1 MGHLNIIS
9 SLLKKD
15 GATNALVEQALAL
28 SKLNIL
34 LKQHLPAKIAE
45 HITLSTIK
53 DRTIYLQSDS
63 AAWAA
68 QLRYITPAFIK
79 SLSTS
84 EEFQNAVNI
93 RVKVRPESLPAD
105 KKRTR
110 LKLSRASADA
120 INRYSSSL
128 TDAKT
133 QDAFKR
139 IAKHV
144 RE

>member
-1 MGHLNIIS
+1 MGRFNIIS

-15 GATNALVEQALAL
+15 GATSALVEQALAL

-34 LKQHLPAKIAE
+34 LKRHLPAQIAE
-45 HITLSTIK
+45 HTTLSTIK

-68 QLRYITPAFIK
+68 QLRYVTPELIK
-79 SLSTS
+79 SLSAS
-84 EEFQNAVNI
+84 EEFQNTVTVQ
-93 RVKVRPESLPAD
+93 VKVRPKSSPTD

-128 TDAKT
+128 TNAKT
-133 QDAFKR
+133 RDAFKR
-139 IAKHV
+139 ITKHV
-144 RE
+144 KE